1 MYHTCLR
8 IVINKADAE
17 DILQDAFLEAFT
29 TLGRLKNNNAFA
41 GWIKRIV
48 INKSINFIKR
58 EKENWVDLD
67 TTTNADILK
76 EDETTDELR
85 FQLQV
90 DAIKE
95 AIDLLPAKYR
105 TVINLHVFEK
115 MSFEEIAVLVEMP
128 SATVRSHYLRSK
140 QKILTMINK

>member
-8 IVINKADAE
+8 IVTHAADAE

-29 TLGRLKNNNAFA
+29 TLSRLKNKDAFA

-58 EKENWVDLD
+58 KKEAWLQLDAEDADYMQDGGMVD
-67 TTTNADILK
+67 
-76 EDETTDELR
+76 EQE
-85 FQLQV
+85 FHLQV
-90 DAIKE
+90 EAIKE
-95 AIDLLPAKYR
+95 ALAQLPVKYR

-115 MSFEEIAVLVEMP
+115 LGFEEIAVLMETP
-128 SATVRSHYLRSK
+128 SATVRSQYLRGK
-140 QKILTMINK
+140 QKILTMISK